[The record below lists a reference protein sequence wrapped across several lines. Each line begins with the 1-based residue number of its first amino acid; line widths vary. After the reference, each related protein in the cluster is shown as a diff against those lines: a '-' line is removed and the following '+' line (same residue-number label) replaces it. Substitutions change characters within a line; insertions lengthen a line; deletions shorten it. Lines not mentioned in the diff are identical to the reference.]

1 MYVRALLAIV
11 AFCALA
17 SVALV
22 RASDVW
28 ASLMFSGALG
38 VISLA
43 LLAAILRRGAKQ
55 AFWIG
60 FTLFGWLY
68 LWMAHWRSDP
78 DVQFGPNVIS
88 WRMQQDESGSLA
100 TTKFL
105 VYVYNEWLPK
115 VRETPASTQAPSYV
129 PGTAVAG
136 GYGGTS
142 PYGGLVPPGGAFGG
156 PGAGGGAMVVAT
168 PPAIINYPALHEFT
182 RVGHTLFTIILAFVG
197 GVVATYFY
205 KTRDAADR
213 QADTITVLGPSKP
226 VVERPS
232 PPQ

>member
-1 MYVRALLAIV
+1 MSVRALLAIV

-43 LLAAILRRGAKQ
+43 VLAAILRRGAKQ

-60 FTLFGWLY
+60 FALFGWLY

-88 WRMQQDESGSLA
+88 WRMQQDETGSLA

-105 VYVYNEWLPK
+105 AYVYSRWLPT
-115 VRETPASTQAPSYV
+115 VRTPPAPQPTPTTVSL
-129 PGTAVAG
+129 PGYG
-136 GYGGTS
+136 GYGG
-142 PYGGLVPPGGAFGG
+142 
-156 PGAGGGAMVVAT
+156 AGGGGYGQAGYGQTGYGGAGYGAPASRRVRVGYGAT
-168 PPAIINYPALHEFT
+168 AAAPQPAPTPAPVDDYPLQHNFT
-182 RVGHTLFTIILAFVG
+182 RVGHSLFTIMLAFLG
-197 GVVATYFY
+197 GLVATWLYQ
-205 KTRDAADR
+205 TRDPA
-213 QADTITVLGPSKP
+213 TK
-226 VVERPS
+226 
-232 PPQ
+232 